1 MRAIFACVSTNQNQA
16 IMRAS
21 QNFLY
26 ILKFTLRNGRI
37 FESYWEIIMAQ
48 STRDKILQTTFLL
61 LIKKGYDR
69 VLVSDIQ
76 ESLGISRGLLYRYF
90 NGKTELFFEACRKYF
105 YDRYFPDLDYDKIT
119 LAEFFQHAQNAVRAM
134 TNIDGEEVDILKY
147 NTLYSAI
154 IQSEPRFK
162 LEAQIEFDKARKV
175 IRNAIKR
182 GEIKTSGKF
191 YRSNNFSH
199 IRQDELYNRHPFK
212 RVHLQTYT

>member
-1 MRAIFACVSTNQNQA
+1 MDT
-16 IMRAS
+16 
-21 QNFLY
+21 FLNH
-26 ILKFTLRNGRI
+26 IGK
-37 FESYWEIIMAQ
+37 IMAQ

-175 IRNAIKR
+175 ISNAIKR
-182 GEIKTSGKF
+182 GEIKKLPENFIGATILAIYGRTSYITATPSNAYICKRILEDIGRF
-191 YRSNNFSH
+191 Y
-199 IRQDELYNRHPFK
+199 ELIK
-212 RVHLQTYT
+212 L

>member
-1 MRAIFACVSTNQNQA
+1 MDA
-16 IMRAS
+16 
-21 QNFLY
+21 FLNH
-26 ILKFTLRNGRI
+26 IGK
-37 FESYWEIIMAQ
+37 IMAQ

-154 IQSEPRFK
+154 IQSEPRFN

-182 GEIKTSGKF
+182 GEIKKLPENFIGATILAIYGRTS
-191 YRSNNFSH
+191 YITATPSNAY
-199 IRQDELYNRHPFK
+199 I
-212 RVHLQTYT
+212 

>member
-1 MRAIFACVSTNQNQA
+1 MDA
-16 IMRAS
+16 
-21 QNFLY
+21 FLNH
-26 ILKFTLRNGRI
+26 IGK
-37 FESYWEIIMAQ
+37 IMAQ

-105 YDRYFPDLDYDKIT
+105 YDRYFPALDYDKIT

-154 IQSEPRFK
+154 SLKPK
-162 LEAQIEFDKARKV
+162 LNSTRPAK
-175 IRNAIKR
+175 
-182 GEIKTSGKF
+182 
-191 YRSNNFSH
+191 
-199 IRQDELYNRHPFK
+199 
-212 RVHLQTYT
+212 